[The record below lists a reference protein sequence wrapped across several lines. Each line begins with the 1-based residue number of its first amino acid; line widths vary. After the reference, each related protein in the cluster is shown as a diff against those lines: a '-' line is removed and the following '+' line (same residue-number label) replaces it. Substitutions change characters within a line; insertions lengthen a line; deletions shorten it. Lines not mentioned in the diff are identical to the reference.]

1 MAKEKKVQD
10 YDFMYDF
17 LRYYVD
23 IVMKL
28 SYRKIKYVGKEFIP
42 KDGAIILA
50 PNHTNALM
58 DAMVVLGMDHGPKV
72 FVARADIFRNPKI
85 AKILKWLKIMP
96 IMRMRDGID
105 EVKKNNETIE
115 RAVDVLRDRVPF
127 CIFPEGTHQ
136 TKYSSLPLAKGI
148 FRIAFQAQELMPD
161 MPLYIVPVGI
171 RYGSFFRFRST
182 ARVQIGEPINVGQ
195 FINEHSNLAPAEQ
208 MTAIRELLTDR
219 IHNSIFYIPND
230 EDYEAMYE
238 ICATVV
244 KHQTKNCKFVVDGKR
259 LRGMDAYFEA
269 NNRTVR
275 EVMRLKESNP
285 EVAAELLQLGKEA
298 YEMRTQQSISLKS
311 VSAKNGLASRIMQ
324 MFFFILKLPYTIPAS
339 ILTLPMVA
347 VVKFL
352 FTKIKDH
359 AFRNSIRFLINLVM
373 WPILMIIYAAVA
385 YSLMPWEWALPITLA
400 LLPAPIVAQET
411 WRMLRL
417 FKSDIKLH
425 NNNNLRDKYKKIR
438 TLFLQN
444 R

>member
-96 IMRMRDGID
+96 IMRMRDGYE

-182 ARVQIGEPINVGQ
+182 VRVQIGEPINVGR
-195 FINEHSNLAPAEQ
+195 FIKEHSDLAPAEQ
-208 MTAIRELLTDR
+208 MTAIRELLTER

-259 LRGMDAYFEA
+259 LRGMDAHFEA

-359 AFRNSIRFLINLVM
+359 AFRNSIRFLINLVL

-385 YSLMPWEWALPITLA
+385 YSLLPWEWALPITLA

-425 NNNNLRDKYKKIR
+425 NDKNLRDKYKKIR

>member
-28 SYRKIKYVGKEFIP
+28 SYRKIKYVGREFIP
-42 KDGAIILA
+42 KDGAIIFA

-58 DAMVVLGMDHGPKV
+58 DAMVVLGMDHSPKV

-96 IMRMRDGID
+96 IMRMRDGYE

-136 TKYSSLPLAKGI
+136 AKYSSLPLAKGI

-182 ARVQIGEPINVGQ
+182 ARVQIGEPINVGR
-195 FINEHSNLAPAEQ
+195 FINEHSELAPAEQ
-208 MTAIRELLTDR
+208 MTAIREVLTER
-219 IHNSIFYIPND
+219 LHNSIFHIPND

-238 ICATVV
+238 ICATLV
-244 KHQTKNCKFVVDGKR
+244 KHQTKNCKYVVDGKR

-275 EVMRLKESNP
+275 ELMRMKESNP
-285 EVAAELLQLGKEA
+285 EVATELLKLGKEA
-298 YEMRTQQSISLKS
+298 FEERTAQSISLNS
-311 VSAKNGLASRIMQ
+311 VAAKYGLASRIMQ
-324 MFFFILKLPYTIPAS
+324 MIFFIIKLPYTIPAS
-339 ILTLPMVA
+339 ILTLPMTGVI
-347 VVKFL
+347 KL
-352 FTKIKDH
+352 ILSKIKDY
-359 AFRNSIRFLINLVM
+359 AFHNSIRFVVNLVL
-373 WPILMIIYAAVA
+373 WPLLMIIYAAVA
-385 YSLMPWEWALPITLA
+385 YALLPWQWALPITLV

-417 FKSDIKLH
+417 FKSDIKLYR
-425 NNNNLRDKYKKIR
+425 NKPLREKYSTIKR
-438 TLFLQN
+438 LFTQN
-444 R
+444 K

>member
-42 KDGAIILA
+42 KDGAVILA

-58 DAMVVLGMDHGPKV
+58 DAMVVLGMDHSPKV

-96 IMRMRDGID
+96 IMRMRDGIE

-171 RYGSFFRFRST
+171 RYGSFFRYRST
-182 ARVQIGEPINVGQ
+182 VRVQIGEPINVGK
-195 FINEHSNLAPAEQ
+195 FIKEHSDLAPAEQ
-208 MTAIRELLTDR
+208 MTAIKDLLTER
-219 IHNSIFYIPND
+219 IHNSIFYIPNND
-230 EDYEAMYE
+230 DYDAMYE

-244 KHQTKNCKFVVDGKR
+244 KYQTKNCKYVVNGKR
-259 LRGMDAYFEA
+259 LRGMDAHFEA

-285 EVAAELLQLGKEA
+285 EVAAELLKLGKEA
-298 YEMRTQQSISLKS
+298 YEERTTQSISLKS
-311 VSAKNGLASRIMQ
+311 VSAKHGLASRIMQ
-324 MFFFILKLPYTIPAS
+324 MIFFILKLPYTIPAS
-339 ILTLPMVA
+339 LLTLPMTA
-347 VVKFL
+347 ASGFL
-352 FTKIKDH
+352 FTKIKDY
-359 AFRNSIRFLINLVM
+359 AFRNSIRFLINLVL
-373 WPILMIIYAAVA
+373 WPILMIIYSAIA
-385 YSLMPWEWALPITLA
+385 YSFLPWEWALPITLA
-400 LLPAPIVAQET
+400 LLPAPIIAHET

-417 FKSDIKLH
+417 FKSDIKLQS
-425 NNNNLRDKYKKIR
+425 NKPLREKYKKIR

>member
-58 DAMVVLGMDHGPKV
+58 DAMVVLGMDHSPKV

-259 LRGMDAYFEA
+259 LRGMDAHFEA

-359 AFRNSIRFLINLVM
+359 AFRNSIRFLINLVL

-385 YSLMPWEWALPITLA
+385 YSLVPWEWALPITLA

>member
-58 DAMVVLGMDHGPKV
+58 DAMVVLGMDHSPKV

-96 IMRMRDGID
+96 IMRMRDGYE

-182 ARVQIGEPINVGQ
+182 VRVQIGEPINVGR
-195 FINEHSNLAPAEQ
+195 FIKEHSDLAPAEQ
-208 MTAIRELLTDR
+208 MTAIRELLTER

-259 LRGMDAYFEA
+259 LRGMDAHFEA

-275 EVMRLKESNP
+275 EVMRLKESSP

-359 AFRNSIRFLINLVM
+359 AFRNSIRFLINLVL

-385 YSLMPWEWALPITLA
+385 YSLLPWEWALPITLA

-425 NNNNLRDKYKKIR
+425 NNKNLRDKYKKIR